1 MAHHRTAY
9 QLSEKPCSCQL
20 PRRQLLGSLTNTP
33 YTTSSVY
40 VIQATMLARE
50 EIELAF
56 VAAGWEIAGR
66 SSPHLVA
73 ANAGGVPV
81 SIRAYGPSITGSD
94 EPLFE
99 LIDRLLELTYW
110 VREVPT
116 PRAASALIRE
126 HGGAPGE
133 KRGKPYER
141 T

>member
-1 MAHHRTAY
+1 
-9 QLSEKPCSCQL
+9 
-20 PRRQLLGSLTNTP
+20 
-33 YTTSSVY
+33 
-40 VIQATMLARE
+40 MLARE

-99 LIDRLLELTYW
+99 LIYRLLELTYW